1 MTKQSTNID
10 EQISSSE
17 LPQNLSDLL
26 PVGMLTS
33 GGLIADAIAAVAQ
46 RQQAEP
52 GWQAFHYAR
61 LDAQQFEVTG
71 GIVELQAGVKKWP
84 GEHSSVCIAEAD
96 ILTELQRL
104 TQMSVAPAQSS
115 VTDETT
121 EVVTATSTP
130 ISTSY
135 QQQSSYVNL
144 TLALPTD
151 PQQRQ
156 AVLQRLHLDADL
168 FGARVLA
175 CRLLDQRPD

>member
-1 MTKQSTNID
+1 MTNTDTSASTDSNI
-10 EQISSSE
+10 SANE
-17 LPQNLSDLL
+17 LPQNLNNLL

-71 GIVELQAGVKKWP
+71 GIVELQGGVKKWP
-84 GEHSSVCIAEAD
+84 GEHSCVYITEAD
-96 ILTELQRL
+96 ILAEMQRL
-104 TQMSVAPAQSS
+104 SPVSPVPAPIDTASS
-115 VTDETT
+115 P
-121 EVVTATSTP
+121 APS
-130 ISTSY
+130 ISSTSIATPHSG
-135 QQQSSYVNL
+135 QSAYLNL
-144 TLALPTD
+144 TLALPAD

-175 CRLLDQRPD
+175 GRLLDQRPD

>member
-1 MTKQSTNID
+1 MTNKNTNTD
-10 EQISSSE
+10 EQIRTNE
-17 LPQNLSDLL
+17 LPQNLNDLL

-33 GGLIADAIAAVAQ
+33 GGLIADAIAAVAH

-84 GEHSSVCIAEAD
+84 GEHSCVYITEAD
-96 ILTELQRL
+96 ILAEMQRL
-104 TQMSVAPAQSS
+104 TPVSTQALSSTMVETASPTSIVTPHNGQS
-115 VTDETT
+115 T
-121 EVVTATSTP
+121 
-130 ISTSY
+130 Y
-135 QQQSSYVNL
+135 LNL
-144 TLALPTD
+144 TLALPAD

-175 CRLLDQRPD
+175 CRLLDFYPE

>member
-1 MTKQSTNID
+1 MTNKNANTD
-10 EQISSSE
+10 EHIHANE
-17 LPQNLSDLL
+17 LPQNLNDLL

-33 GGLIADAIAAVAQ
+33 GGLIADAIATVAK

-84 GEHSSVCIAEAD
+84 GEHSSVCITEAD
-96 ILTELQRL
+96 ILAEMQRL
-104 TQMSVAPAQSS
+104 TP
-115 VTDETT
+115 
-121 EVVTATSTP
+121 VVTQTP
-130 ISTSY
+130 PSAVAQTASSTSIATPHNP
-135 QQQSSYVNL
+135 QSAYLNL
-144 TLALPTD
+144 TLALPAD

-156 AVLQRLHLDADL
+156 AVLQRLHLDAEL